1 MKSGSYP
8 KRRPNARYM
17 YRNGFEEPPTTPSQ
31 LQEAH
36 EHALHVLKYYSV
48 PPPSVSTL
56 TTQDWSRPEPE
67 TASSLKKQIDDLK
80 TSHAQALAAV
90 CDSNVSN
97 FHLDLKMLNES
108 TNELL
113 DMEPSERKR
122 SVNEARGEL
131 AMDVDFAAAQ
141 ENQLREGKAAQRL
154 IRTKLPPHPFPIYS
168 TSIRTRESAN
178 TIPNINRL
186 RYTYLKRLIPLR
198 KRHELLLIREKDEAE
213 QREYDRKRRLEEAQR
228 KEDEERRK
236 KEAKF
241 PLTPLEYKQKPVD
254 YRRRVAKFLC
264 LGASAQKNDRG
275 LTPSQEKML
284 KDFRWMFEDVLP
296 LVKTFEA
303 DAFFSSTITAENIS
317 LQNITKDPRIA

>member
-1 MKSGSYP
+1 MKSGSQLKGP
-8 KRRPNARYM
+8 SARYM
-17 YRNGFEEPPTTPSQ
+17 GRNGFEEPPATPSQ

-48 PPPSVSTL
+48 PPPSVSAI

-80 TSHAQALAAV
+80 TSHAKALAAV
-90 CDSNVSN
+90 CDSNVSD

-113 DMEPSERKR
+113 DMEPSERKQ
-122 SVNEARGEL
+122 SVNEVRGEL

-141 ENQLREGKAAQRL
+141 ETQLREGKAAQRL
-154 IRTKLPPHPFPIYS
+154 IRTKIPPRPFPIYS

-178 TIPNINRL
+178 TIPNISRL

-198 KRHELLLIREKDEAE
+198 KSHKLLSIREKDEAE
-213 QREYDRKRRLEEAQR
+213 QRQYDRKRHLEEAQR
-228 KEDEERRK
+228 KEDEERRQ

-241 PLTPLEYKQKPVD
+241 PLTPSEYKQKPVD
-254 YRRRVAKFLC
+254 YRRRIAKFLC
-264 LGASAQKNDRG
+264 LGASAKKNDRG
-275 LTPSQEKML
+275 LTPSQEKMM
-284 KDFRWMFEDVLP
+284 KDFRWVLEDVLP
-296 LVKTFEA
+296 LVKTFET
-303 DAFFSSTITAENIS
+303 DAFFSSNVTAENIS
-317 LQNITKDPRIA
+317 LQETTRDPRRA